1 MRGWRAAVAGIV
13 VGSAVLTACG
23 AGGEPAAPTSAAQQI
38 QIGAGGTAEDVAF
51 VASERVGGDRI
62 TRARLEEAGE
72 IRIDAIAR
80 RVTAYRL
87 KDSPRAA
94 LRYTADG
101 EKGWLAWTPRVVFH
115 ARQAL
120 SKDQNAAVSAIQTLD
135 VTNETW
141 TDDCLNL
148 PRTRGSCAT
157 ASIPGFRVV
166 LRLGG
171 RTYAYHTDT
180 TDRTVAEP
188 QQ

>member
-13 VGSAVLTACG
+13 FGSAVLAACG
-23 AGGEPAAPTSAAQQI
+23 VGSGMPAPTAVAQQI
-38 QIGAGGTAEDVAF
+38 QIGAGGSVEDVAYL
-51 VASERVGGDRI
+51 ASERVGGDRI

-87 KDSPRAA
+87 KDSPKAA

-101 EKGWLAWTPRVVFH
+101 EKGWLAWTPRVVFR

-120 SKDQNAAVSAIQTLD
+120 SRDENAAVSAIQTLD

-141 TDDCLNL
+141 TDDCLNV
-148 PRTRGSCAT
+148 PRARGACTAAT
-157 ASIPGFRVV
+157 VPGFRVV

-180 TDRTVAEP
+180 TDRTVAELQP
-188 QQ
+188 